1 MEIIVWIII
10 GFLVSGEICYYIYRK
25 RAMER
30 EKRFRDFILEDERFR
45 QLYLEAKKQGIKGAN
60 D

>member
-25 RAMER
+25 RAAER
-30 EKRFRDFILEDERFR
+30 ERRFKDFILADERFR
-45 QLYLEAKKQGIKGAN
+45 QLYLEAKKQSVKSAN